1 METILIFLILFSI
14 TFSAPVYEWTPLEV
28 TEEIAG
34 FNDYTYTLYDLD
46 NLISSSYQ
54 NEYDSQ
60 LKKINKKNIIPV
72 LVIID
77 GIKSGYTIS
86 DILSNIVNSNSNL
99 DNNIIMV
106 YVCIQIL
113 LIVIQDSMFKTIT
126 LN

>member
-106 YVCIQIL
+106 Y
-113 LIVIQDSMFKTIT
+113 SMY
-126 LN
+126 